1 MKVPER
7 ISRRELCLG
16 TLAAAAAF
24 PAFSAVAARAAL
36 PLREGSLQYSD
47 PRLSAK
53 LPKRGWIISVDKGAT
68 NDGPVRDPKYN
79 ISYPFA
85 LKVLTV
91 EDAQSPDSPPVHHF
105 RIMYLKR
112 EDEPL
117 ARLIGSVMAR
127 FYWLGIDYLGVPTSS
142 KSFITVWLAREGIPG
157 GEESDENIWLFA
169 IDTPRAPA
177 EWLRELAHE
186 YSHATLPTVGPF
198 SKPERWANGY
208 LGERLYLKW
217 LLGDNRQTDI
227 WTEPIDGAGY
237 LANQVRPLRERFL
250 NGGPDHPDA
259 QKIDAEGMD
268 YLIGQVL
275 ALEAAH
281 GPAFLRETISR
292 LGNPSIK
299 GLPVIYAAAARA
311 LPQGLPIDP
320 SVYIP
325 NSVQGAETG
334 EGGVVRFLR
343 AGYRFYL
350 PTGTWAVQAEG
361 MFPPETRVVLDG
373 KALVRSTSQPTGAT
387 SWDTGD
393 TTSSSGWRVLEV
405 VAPAG
410 QKVELR
416 RLAVVNASGAN
427 R

>member
-1 MKVPER
+1 VKVPER
-7 ISRRELCLG
+7 VSRRELCLG
-16 TLAAAAAF
+16 ALAAAVF
-24 PAFSAVAARAAL
+24 PAFSAVSAQAAL
-36 PLREGSLQYSD
+36 PLRGGSLQYSD

-53 LPKRGWIISVDKGAT
+53 LPKRGWTISVDSKAT
-68 NDGPVRDPKYN
+68 VDGPVRDPKYN
-79 ISYPFA
+79 IPYPLA
-85 LKVLTV
+85 IKVMTV
-91 EDAQSPDSPPVHHF
+91 EDAASEDSPPVPRF
-105 RIMYLKR
+105 RVMYLKK
-112 EDEPL
+112 EDEPF

-127 FYWLGIDYLGVPTSS
+127 LYWLGIDYLGVPTASRA
-142 KSFITVWLAREGIPG
+142 FVTVWLAREGMPG

-186 YSHATLPTVGPF
+186 YGHATLPTIGPF

-217 LLGDNRQTDI
+217 LLGDNHQTDI
-227 WTEPIDGAGY
+227 WTEPIDAAGY
-237 LANQVRPLRERFL
+237 LTNQVKPLRERFL
-250 NGGPDHPDA
+250 NGGPDAPDA

-281 GPAFLRETISR
+281 GPAFMREAVSR
-292 LGNPSIK
+292 IGSPSVK

-311 LPQGLPIDP
+311 LPQGLPLDP

-325 NSVQGAETG
+325 NSVQGAEAG

-361 MFPPETRVVLDG
+361 MLPSETKMILDG
-373 KALVRSTSQPTGAT
+373 KALVRSTAQPTGAT

-393 TTSSSGWRVLEV
+393 ATSSSGWKVLEV